1 MEIVVASRNKGKIAE
16 IARIFEVEG
25 IQVQLLS
32 IEKFDLPEIEET
44 GDTFEA
50 NSQLKA
56 ITVAKATGLMAIA
69 DDSGI
74 SVDALGGAPG
84 IYSARWSGKHGDDAA
99 NIAKLLSDVR
109 DVTESERGAA
119 FISVVTLAKPDGNL
133 ISARGELVG
142 RIEYAPRGVNG
153 FGYDPIFVPEGEVR
167 TLAEMAPDEKDLI
180 SHRARALDALAPK
193 IGTFI
198 SGR

>member
-74 SVDALGGAPG
+74 SVEALGGAPG

-167 TLAEMAPDEKDLI
+167 TLAEMAPDEKDSI